1 MAVNKR
7 DIDTLHGRLT
17 ALEALMVMVLSY
29 RGPDAL
35 RLAIEDLDNRAKVT
49 PGEAKELNAL
59 KTRLERALASLE
71 QETTQIAA
79 RPS

>member
-1 MAVNKR
+1 MAASKR

-59 KTRLERALASLE
+59 KTRLEEALASLE
-71 QETTQIAA
+71 RE
-79 RPS
+79 RS